1 MSAILPNTTFL
12 VPLDDGLFVE
22 AVYYGSG
29 TLCVSSQAGCAVGCP
44 FCASGSRGLLR
55 NLSVAELWAQVEGA
69 RALGIE
75 PKRLTLSGVGEP
87 LHNFSAVREFL
98 EGCRSLNLPLSF
110 TTTGSPTA
118 LFREMIRLPH
128 NGLMLS
134 LHAGRAATH
143 RRLIP
148 QGAELGD
155 LLSVLEETLTGLS
168 RRRRRKLGIN
178 YLLLAGINDS
188 PTELAELLP
197 LFHRFPELTLHLLTC
212 NPVPESA
219 FVSPDPARVDEL
231 HSWLLAQGVNARR
244 ANTWR
249 VQADGGCGTLFVRKL
264 REQAV
269 GVDSKLVLG

>member
-1 MSAILPNTTFL
+1 MSTNNKFL
-12 VPLDDGLFVE
+12 VTLADGLAVE

-29 TLCVSSQAGCAVGCP
+29 TLCLSSQAGCAVGCP

-55 NLSVAELWAQVEGA
+55 NLGVAELWAQVEGA

-98 EGCRSLNLPLSF
+98 AGCGRLNLPLSL

-118 LFREMIRLPH
+118 LFREMIHLPH

-148 QGAELGD
+148 RGADFGD
-155 LLSVLEETLTGLS
+155 VLSVLEETLAGLS
-168 RRRRRKLGIN
+168 RRRRRKIGIN
-178 YLLLAGINDS
+178 YLLLAGINDCRHEMAS
-188 PTELAELLP
+188 LLP
-197 LFHRFPELTLHLLTC
+197 LFQRHPDLTLHLLTC

-219 FVSPDPARVDEL
+219 FVSPLSARVDEL
-231 HSWLLAQGVNARR
+231 HGWLSARGVNARR
-244 ANTWR
+244 ANAWR
-249 VQADGGCGTLFVRKL
+249 VQADGGCGTLFARTL
-264 REQAV
+264 TDRAI
-269 GVDSKLVLG
+269 GVDDTLVLG